1 MGQVEREA
9 EVAERAVRAG
19 RRAERVA
26 EPGRDAGLRQGR
38 RRGAHHRQRRAS
50 GRCVFIRLLQFVYV
64 MDALQN
70 VGLAALLPSLALGLT
85 GVVGAFPAFI
95 IFQSASRD

>member
-26 EPGRDAGLRQGR
+26 EPRRDAGLRQGR
-38 RRGAHHRQRRAS
+38 RRGAHHRQ
-50 GRCVFIRLLQFVYV
+50 
-64 MDALQN
+64 N
-70 VGLAALLPSLALGLT
+70 VGLAAPLPSLALGLT